1 MTPAYQEPLP
11 GWVDNLNGPTGV
23 MVGAGK
29 GVIRSMLCNGELKSE
44 VIPVDIAINGLL
56 LIPYYFTQ
64 LKERYAFIKSIKIL
78 VFFLIVASYI
88 CTTLRPAQLPVFNL
102 TVHESQKRTWK
113 WVMDKGREYA
123 EKYPFEV
130 GLWYPDG
137 NMTNN
142 KYYHAFCVTM
152 FMWLPA
158 LLIDILLTIFRQRT
172 LYGYILKFL
181 N

>member
-64 LKERYAFIKSIKIL
+64 LKERYALKNLIQIL
-78 VFFLIVASYI
+78 AFFNSRYI
-88 CTTLRPAQLPVFNL
+88 N
-102 TVHESQKRTWK
+102 
-113 WVMDKGREYA
+113 
-123 EKYPFEV
+123 
-130 GLWYPDG
+130 
-137 NMTNN
+137 
-142 KYYHAFCVTM
+142 
-152 FMWLPA
+152 
-158 LLIDILLTIFRQRT
+158 ILYNT
-172 LYGYILKFL
+172 
-181 N
+181 